1 MKFRD
6 LMPSQKLL
14 DWRSG
19 TMGPE
24 KQIRWVFDNN
34 LEIFFSF
41 FAIKTYVVGT
51 HNGIRI
57 ASQF

>member
-1 MKFRD
+1 
-6 LMPSQKLL
+6 
-14 DWRSG
+14 
-19 TMGPE
+19 MGPE

-34 LEIFFSF
+34 LEIFLSF
-41 FAIKTYVVGT
+41 FAMKTYVVGT